1 MSRYTLSTT
10 IRRWI
15 EMQGVIGLDDAAL
28 AEIGPWLRLAPAICS
43 ALIAVATFLALP
55 IVFWA
60 LMPLGLI
67 CAVFGTHPVNL
78 LYNLGLR
85 HLLGTRRIPRSG
97 APMRFSCL
105 LAALWLG
112 STGMAFLVGV
122 PLLGYA
128 LGAALVLATGV
139 AATTPFCPGCF
150 IYERLKSGAVAQ
162 DKTPD

>member
-1 MSRYTLSTT
+1 MAIYTLSTT

-15 EMQGVIGLDDAAL
+15 EMQGVSGLDDAAL

-55 IVFWA
+55 ILFWA

-78 LYNLGLR
+78 LYNVGLR
-85 HLLGTRRIPRSG
+85 HLFGTRRIPRSG

-105 LAALWLG
+105 IAALWLG
-112 STGMAFLVGV
+112 STGIAFLVGV
-122 PLLGYA
+122 PLLGHA

-139 AATTPFCPGCF
+139 AATTSFCLGCF
-150 IYERLKSGAVAQ
+150 IYERLVGAPGARE
-162 DKTPD
+162 KTLH